1 MIVFF
6 FKQKTA
12 YEMRISD
19 WSSDVCSSDRQTAA
33 RFCRDRVVGHHSYVI
48 GGNSER
54 EHFGPPD
61 RIAPFIT
68 ERTCEACNSYN
79 MLKLTRH
86 VYGWAPDAALF
97 DYYERVHL
105 NHILAHQ
112 HPDSGMFAYFMPLSA
127 GARRR
132 SEEHTSELQSLMPTP
147 TAVIRLKKK

>member
-1 MIVFF
+1 MCVSCVDCFVILVVFF
-6 FKQKTA
+6 
-12 YEMRISD
+12 
-19 WSSDVCSSDRQTAA
+19 SSRRRHTICALVTGVQTCALPI
-33 RFCRDRVVGHHSYVI
+33 FFRDRVVGHHSYVI

-112 HPDSGMFAYFMPLSA
+112 HPESGMFAYFMPLSSR
-127 GARRR
+127 ARRTW
-132 SEEHTSELQSLMPTP
+132 STP
-147 TAVIRLKKK
+147 DAR